1 MMFSLPDPDVLYNA
15 LVARSDAYEGRA
27 YVGVT
32 STGLFCR
39 LNCPAPN
46 PKPENCTFFE
56 NPGDCIAAGFRP
68 CKRCH
73 PLAPVARLDPLV
85 DQMLKAFDAD
95 PMRRW
100 SETCVASMGFD
111 PSTVRRAFKRHFG
124 MTFLEMARHR
134 RLRHSA
140 EVLAKGDK
148 VIEAQLSAGFEAPSA
163 FRAAF
168 AKLMGRA
175 PGEFAENAL
184 LRASWIDTPI
194 GAMVTICDAT
204 QVHLLEFPERKGLA
218 REVQQL
224 FQFSKGQLGFG
235 RFALTDRV
243 QAQLTE
249 FFAGR
254 RRKFE
259 LPLALH
265 GTDFSKTVW
274 RALQD
279 IPAGQTRSYAQLAQS
294 IARPTAMRAVARA
307 NGANQIAIVLPCHRV
322 IGADGTLTGYA
333 GGLWR
338 KQKLIELE
346 RAYAEAPSSLN
357 PRLAPS

>member
-15 LVARSDAYEGRA
+15 LVSRSDAYEGRA

-32 STGLFCR
+32 STGIFCR

-100 SETCVASMGFD
+100 SETCVGAMGFD

-148 VIEAQLSAGFEAPSA
+148 VIEAQLSAGFESPSA

-224 FQFSKGQLGFG
+224 FQYSKGQLGFG
-235 RFALTDRV
+235 RFALTDQV
-243 QAQLTE
+243 QEQLTE
-249 FFAGR
+249 FFEGR
-254 RRKFE
+254 RLKFD

-279 IPAGQTRSYAQLAQS
+279 IPAGQTRSYAQLAQA

-346 RAYAEAPSSLN
+346 RAYAAASSSLN
-357 PRLAPS
+357 ARLASS